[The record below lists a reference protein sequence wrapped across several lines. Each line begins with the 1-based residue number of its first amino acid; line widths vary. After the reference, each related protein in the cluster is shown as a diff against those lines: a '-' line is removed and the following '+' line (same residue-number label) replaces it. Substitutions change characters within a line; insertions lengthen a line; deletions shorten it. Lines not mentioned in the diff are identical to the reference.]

1 MGLWH
6 WHSCGSGLITGL
18 RNFCLLQEKKKK
30 APEGKRH
37 NLMPVFFPGFDI
49 GGPRLCLRNGVQ
61 HQAGLAG
68 DKAGVTGD
76 RVGGSAQTGLAG
88 FSSSQACV
96 FNEGFI

>member
-1 MGLWH
+1 MALLWLGFDH
-6 WHSCGSGLITGL
+6 
-18 RNFCLLQEKKKK
+18 RPQELLLAAGKKKKK